1 MAELEMN
8 TMALQTK
15 VHKLGRSLA
24 LAGSLG
30 WQRMAFWVLRDIAPT
45 SAIDRAVR
53 VFLTPQHGS
62 FSKAEFEALDE
73 ARTLHIPSP
82 TGRITAWH
90 WGRKGDPVVVLVHGW
105 GGRCTQM
112 RAFVEPIVRRRFSV
126 VAFDAPGHGMSGRGQ
141 SSLPHFLHGLN
152 AVLDSLGSVHAVVGH
167 SAGAV
172 VTAMALA
179 KRPSVV
185 CGVLISAPASLIG
198 FSRQLAG
205 ALRWPESLRAAMQR
219 RIENYFGYPWSE
231 FEAERSSGN
240 QPLLVIH
247 DVEDREAPLS
257 EARRHANNWP
267 KAQLLTTK
275 GFGHRR
281 ILESPVVVQ
290 ATVDFV
296 AAQRHGSQKP
306 SRDPL

>member
-1 MAELEMN
+1 MADLELN

-15 VHKLGRSLA
+15 VHKLARSLA
-24 LAGSLG
+24 LASSLG
-30 WQRMAFWVLRDIAPT
+30 WQRIAFRALWHIAPT
-45 SAIDRAVR
+45 RAIDRAVR

-62 FSKAEFEALDE
+62 FSSAEFYALDE
-73 ARTLHIPSP
+73 AIAFHIPSP
-82 TGRITAWH
+82 TGRITAWR

-112 RAFVEPIVRRRFSV
+112 RAFVEPIIRRGFSV

-172 VTAMALA
+172 VTAMVLA

-205 ALRWPESLRAAMQR
+205 ALRWPESLCAAMQR
-219 RIENYFGYPWSE
+219 RVENHFGYPWSE
-231 FEAERSSGN
+231 FEAERSSGE

-247 DVEDREAPLS
+247 DVDDREAPLS
-257 EARRHANNWP
+257 EARRHVNNWP
-267 KAQLLTTK
+267 RAQLLTTK
-275 GFGHRR
+275 GLGHRR
-281 ILESPVVVQ
+281 ILESSAAIL
-290 ATVDFV
+290 ATADFV
-296 AAQRHGSQKP
+296 AAHQR
-306 SRDPL
+306 

>member
-1 MAELEMN
+1 MVELELKAMG
-8 TMALQTK
+8 LQTK
-15 VHKLGRSLA
+15 VRKLKRSLA
-24 LAGSLG
+24 VAGNLA
-30 WQRMAFWVLRDIAPT
+30 WQRMVFWVLRDIAPA

-53 VFLTPQHGS
+53 VFLTPQHGA

-73 ARTLHIPSP
+73 ARTLHISSP
-82 TGRITAWH
+82 TGRITAWR

-112 RAFVEPIVRRRFSV
+112 RAFVEPIVRRGFSV

-152 AVLDSLGSVHAVVGH
+152 GVLDSLGSVHAVVGH

-179 KRPSVV
+179 QRPSVV
-185 CGVLISAPASLIG
+185 CGVLISAPASLID
-198 FSRQLAG
+198 FSRQLAD
-205 ALRWPESLRAAMQR
+205 ALRWPESFRAAMQR
-219 RIENYFGYPWSE
+219 RVESHFGYKWCE
-231 FEAERSSGN
+231 FEAERSSGD

-247 DVEDREAPLS
+247 DVNDREAPLS

-267 KAQLLTTK
+267 RALLLTTK
-275 GFGHRR
+275 GLGHRR
-281 ILESPVVVQ
+281 ILESSAVVQ

-296 AAQRHGSQKP
+296 VTHR
-306 SRDPL
+306 R